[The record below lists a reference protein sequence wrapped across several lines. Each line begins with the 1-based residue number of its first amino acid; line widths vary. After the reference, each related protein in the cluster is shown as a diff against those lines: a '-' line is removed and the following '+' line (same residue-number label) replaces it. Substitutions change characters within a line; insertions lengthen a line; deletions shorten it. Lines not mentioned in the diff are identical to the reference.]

1 MKKIAVFDFDGT
13 LIPFN
18 SFKFFCIFIIF
29 FCVAILRFDYLWQ
42 ALNLFYSRKF
52 KNLSH
57 VDFKEKLCDLY
68 MKMGN
73 PFCSFFSKLLIIFL
87 RKDVFLEL
95 EKWQSDPEIITI
107 LSTAA
112 PSVYALKVGELLKF
126 DMAIGAFGY
135 SSNEFLIH
143 ENIGLF
149 KADNLRK
156 HFPEVESVRFV
167 VAYSD
172 SRDDIP
178 LFEMSEMKILVYPSE
193 KDIAAL
199 DEKNIKYKIL
209 CEEF

>member
-18 SFKFFCIFIIF
+18 SFKFFCIFF
-29 FCVAILRFDYLWQ
+29 MFCCVATFNFSCLWQ

-57 VDFKEKLCDLY
+57 VDFKEKLCELY

-73 PFCSFFSKLLIIFL
+73 PFCSFFSKSLLLFL
-87 RKDVFLEL
+87 RKDILTEL
-95 EKWQSDPEIITI
+95 RKWQSDAEVITV

-112 PSVYALKVGELLKF
+112 PSAYALKVGDLLRC
-126 DMAIGAFGY
+126 DMTIGAFGY
-135 SSNEFLIH
+135 SSNNFLIH

-149 KADNLRK
+149 KADNLRN
-156 HFPEVESVRFV
+156 HFDGVENVRFII
-167 VAYSD
+167 AYSD
-172 SRDDIP
+172 SRDDIS
-178 LFEMSEMKILVYPSE
+178 LFEMSEIKILVYPGK

-199 DEKNIKYKIL
+199 DEKNINYEI
-209 CEEF
+209 FN